1 MLPKSQRGFTL
12 LEVLMAGFILFLTI
26 AAMTLVY
33 RGALFSSEKA
43 DKFLQMS
50 SAVMPIRQ
58 IISDKL
64 RQVDYRDAGIGDG
77 SYGYVDYSWKATL
90 TYSGKPS
97 RVLQEDNGMGQDL
110 EYYLWQVDISLSSGT
125 LNRKYQFSMVTWR

>member
-64 RQVDYRDAGIGDG
+64 RQADYRDAGTGDG

-97 RVLQEDNGMGQDL
+97 RILQEGASSDPDL

>member
-26 AAMTLVY
+26 AAMALVY

-64 RQVDYRDAGIGDG
+64 RQADYQDVDIGDG

-97 RVLQEDNGMGQDL
+97 RILQEGESQDQDL

>member
-64 RQVDYRDAGIGDG
+64 RQADYRDAGTGDG
-77 SYGYVDYSWKATL
+77 SYGYVDYSWKANL

-97 RVLQEDNGMGQDL
+97 RILQEGASSDPDL

>member
-50 SAVMPIRQ
+50 SVVMPIRQ
-58 IISDKL
+58 IISEKL
-64 RQVDYRDAGIGDG
+64 RQADYRDIDIGDG
-77 SYGYVDYSWKATL
+77 SYGHVDYSWKATL

-97 RVLQEDNGMGQDL
+97 RILQEGESSDPDL

-125 LNRKYQFSMVTWR
+125 LNRKCQFSMVTWR

>member
-50 SAVMPIRQ
+50 SVVMPIRQ
-58 IISDKL
+58 IISEKL
-64 RQVDYRDAGIGDG
+64 RQADYRDIDIGDG
-77 SYGYVDYSWKATL
+77 SYGHVDYSWKATL

-97 RVLQEDNGMGQDL
+97 RILQEGASSDPDL

>member
-64 RQVDYRDAGIGDG
+64 RQADYRDAGTGDG
-77 SYGYVDYSWKATL
+77 SYGYVDYSWNATL

-97 RVLQEDNGMGQDL
+97 RILQEDTGTGQDL
-110 EYYLWQVDISLSSGT
+110 EYYLWRVDVSLSSGT